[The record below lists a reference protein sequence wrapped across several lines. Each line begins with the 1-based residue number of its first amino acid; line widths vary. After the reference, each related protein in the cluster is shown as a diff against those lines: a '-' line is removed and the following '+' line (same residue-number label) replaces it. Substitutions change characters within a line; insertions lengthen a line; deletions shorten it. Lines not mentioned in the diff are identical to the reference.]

1 MLSKY
6 LKRDAL
12 PCIGALVLLIIMVII
27 AINMSGSIK
36 YDRGHDVFQFTFNH
50 LMFGNSKLVYEVKRP
65 FAEPVLK
72 KASETCVKEVVNM
85 SVGCVPITIITV
97 VVSLLIGIG
106 SILVTTKLTDSF
118 KKKKILIVFASL
130 LLICSILLFLTPI
143 LSKKLMMDTVQD
155 LFGYVY
161 YDEFWEVRARGSVW
175 CGLLTLAAS
184 GLIFAS
190 PIIEEKLD
198 LLDRIK

>member
-1 MLSKY
+1 MLNKF
-6 LKRDAL
+6 LRRDML

-36 YDRGHDVFQFTFNH
+36 YESGHDIYQFTFNH
-50 LMFGNSKLVYEVKRP
+50 LMLGNSKLVYEVTIP
-65 FAEPVLK
+65 FAQPVLK

-97 VVSLLIGIG
+97 VISLLIGIG
-106 SILVTTKLTDSF
+106 SILVTAQLIDSF

-143 LSKKLMMDTVQD
+143 FSKKLMMDTVKD
-155 LFGYVY
+155 LFGYAY

-190 PIIEEKLD
+190 PIIEEKFAY
-198 LLDRIK
+198 

>member
-1 MLSKY
+1 MLNKY

-12 PCIGALVLLIIMVII
+12 PCIGALILLIVMVII

-36 YDRGHDVFQFTFNH
+36 YESGYDVYQFTFNH
-50 LMFGNSKLVYEVKRP
+50 LMLGNSKLVYEVKSP
-65 FAEPVLK
+65 FAQPVLK

-97 VVSLLIGIG
+97 IISLLIGIG
-106 SILVTTKLTDSF
+106 SILVTAQLMDTF

-143 LSKKLMMDTVQD
+143 FSKKLMMDTVKD
-155 LFGYVY
+155 LFGYAY
-161 YDEFWEVRARGSVW
+161 YGEYWEVRARGSVW
-175 CGLLTLAAS
+175 CGLLTLAAG

-190 PIIEEKLD
+190 PIIEKKIV
-198 LLDRIK
+198 LLDYIK